1 MYVSFVSPAYDPS
14 SFSYHHASIKER
26 VVAAR
31 YAGEA
36 QACDVINL
44 YTNIPKEDV
53 WAYRHAV
60 ACVQSDAK
68 GMQEAKRDEHE
79 HGRCYIDIIM
89 DGLSVEEQLAK
100 MAVESVNETIYEA
113 MVS

>member
-26 VVAAR
+26 VMAAR
-31 YAGEA
+31 YANEA
-36 QACDVINL
+36 QARGVIDL
-44 YTNIPKEDV
+44 YTNIPQKDV

-68 GMQEAKRDEHE
+68 GMQEAKQDV

-100 MAVESVNETIYEA
+100 MAVESVNETICEA